1 MFSNKYGNFVVNM
14 LNYILFEFIFKWVFF
29 FYKLSILKCLFYEIF
44 NEVYLYKKYF

>member
-29 FYKLSILKCLFYEIF
+29 YKLSILKCLFYEIF